1 MLLGGGHRMF
11 SPRTSFWGVLL
22 GGESCYW
29 VAGAGLLLGGLVRDP
44 WLTDKVEPGGACAK
58 HRIWGLL
65 VVYMQLGRL

>member
-1 MLLGGGHRMF
+1 MVVTGCFHQLI
-11 SPRTSFWGVLL
+11 TSFWGVLL
-22 GGESCYW
+22 GGENCYW